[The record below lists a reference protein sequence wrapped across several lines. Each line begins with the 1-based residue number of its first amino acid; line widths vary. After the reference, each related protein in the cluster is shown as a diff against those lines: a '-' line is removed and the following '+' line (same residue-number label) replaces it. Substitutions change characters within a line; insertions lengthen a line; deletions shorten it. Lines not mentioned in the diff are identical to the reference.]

1 MPETNLNNNWL
12 FAAMSEV
19 DQDTLRPAMTRHEVE
34 YAEVLFQA
42 GDVVD
47 VIHFP
52 VSAQIANIM
61 RFDTGESLAVSSVG
75 REGVTGLA
83 AFMAVEPLRWD
94 AIAQV
99 PGVVWSISAHL
110 VRALAIHS
118 TEFATQLLRATHANQ
133 VEAHSLAI
141 CATFHLI
148 MPRVARWLLTLHER
162 TGQTSFIITQ
172 EDLANLLGVQRTT
185 INAAMISLR
194 EAGAVSGKSRGR
206 VTIKDRAVL
215 KSLACSCHR
224 AH

>member
-1 MPETNLNNNWL
+1 MTETNLINNWL

-19 DQDTLRPAMTRHEVE
+19 DQDTLRPAMTRHEVTH
-34 YAEVLFQA
+34 AEVLFHA

-83 AFMAVEPLRWD
+83 AFMAVEPLGWD
-94 AIAQV
+94 AVAQV
-99 PGVVWSISAHL
+99 AGVVWSVSARA
-110 VRALAIHS
+110 VRALALS
-118 TEFATQLLRATHANQ
+118 SPEFATQLLRATHANQ
-133 VEAHSLAI
+133 VEAHNLAI

-148 MPRVARWLLTLHER
+148 MPRVARWLLTLQER
-162 TGQTSFIITQ
+162 TGQTSFMITQ

-185 INAAMISLR
+185 INAAMIALR
-194 EAGAVSGKSRGR
+194 TAGGVSGKSRGR
-206 VTIKDRAVL
+206 ITIKDRAIL
-215 KSLACSCHR
+215 KRLACSCHR